1 MYENDQLNDGK
12 DWLQYVTLN
21 NFTGVQLQPN
31 TPFTLTLYLI
41 NPYTAYPLT
50 QKTISA
56 ILYNSLGQATS
67 RGSVD
72 LTSIYPGLETFTPVP
87 LQTYTLL
94 ESTKQCSIN
103 NTLSLNITLPINVGT
118 QTYLYFVVPMAY
130 YVIENQTGYS
140 IE

>member
-12 DWLQYVTLN
+12 DWLQYVTLS

-31 TPFTLTLYLI
+31 TPFILTLYLI
-41 NPYTAYPLT
+41 NPYTAYSLT

-56 ILYNSLGQATS
+56 ILYNSLGQQTS

-72 LTSIYPGLETFTPVP
+72 LTSIYPALTTFTPVQLP
-87 LQTYTLL
+87 TYTLI
-94 ESTKQCSIN
+94 ESTKLCSMN
-103 NTLSLNITLPINVGT
+103 NTLSFNITLPINVGT

-130 YVIENQTGYS
+130 YVI
-140 IE
+140 